1 MSLRRAAALLAVAA
15 VGCGRVAPPA
25 ADPSPGWFRDV
36 TAEVGL
42 DFTHDA
48 GPGAAYFLPEIMG
61 SGAAV
66 FDFDNDGRL
75 DVYLVSNGGPRS
87 ASKNKLFRHMPDGTF
102 RDVSAGS
109 GVDVAGYGMGAAVGD
124 IDNDGFADLLVT
136 EYGRVRLFHNNGN
149 GTFADVTAKAG
160 LGSPLWSTSAAFADF
175 DRDGWLDL
183 AVCGYVDYD
192 PSIPCPGSGGR
203 TDYCHPKGFPGSV
216 TRLYRNLGAEPARR
230 DQFRDVSV
238 PSGGGRVPGP
248 ALGLLWADF
257 DGDGWADLFVANDA
271 APNRLWINRRDG
283 TFTDEALGR
292 GVAFDLAGNPLGNMG
307 VAWGDFD
314 GDGRFDLFVTH
325 LTEETHTLWRQEPR
339 GLFRDVTGR
348 AKLAA
353 PRWRGTGFGTAML
366 DLDNDGHPD
375 LVVAN
380 GRVNR
385 HPSRAG
391 AGRFDWG
398 DYAER
403 NQLFRNN
410 GDGTF
415 ADVGPENGV
424 LCGRPG
430 VWRGLVYADFDGDG
444 GLDLLLTQVAGPA
457 KLFRNA
463 VPNRGN
469 WVGVR
474 AIDPRRN
481 RDAYGAEVR
490 LTAGGRSW
498 VRLANPGSSY
508 LCSNDPRVHFGLG
521 AATPTGLS
529 VRWPDGAVEEF
540 GPPPVG
546 QYTTVKRGSS
556 RPAKSP

>member
-1 MSLRRAAALLAVAA
+1 
-15 VGCGRVAPPA
+15 
-25 ADPSPGWFRDV
+25 
-36 TAEVGL
+36 
-42 DFTHDA
+42 
-48 GPGAAYFLPEIMG
+48 
-61 SGAAV
+61 V

-75 DVYLVSNGGPRS
+75 DVYMVSNGGPRS
-87 ASKNKLFRHMPDGTF
+87 GSKNRLFRQMPDGTF
-102 RDVSAGS
+102 KDVSAGS
-109 GVDVAGYGMGAAVGD
+109 GVDVAGFGMGAAVGD
-124 IDNDGFADLLVT
+124 FDNDGFPDLLVT
-136 EYGRVRLFHNNGN
+136 EYGRVRLFRNNGN
-149 GTFADVTAKAG
+149 GTFTDVTEKAG

-216 TRLYRNLGAEPARR
+216 TRVYRNLGADPAKRG
-230 DQFRDVSV
+230 QFQDVSV
-238 PSGGGRVPGP
+238 ASGVGRVPGP

-257 DGDGWADLFVANDA
+257 DGDGWPDLFVANDA
-271 APNRLWINRRDG
+271 APNRLWINQKNG
-283 TFTDEALGR
+283 TFVDEALKR
-292 GVAFDLAGNPLGNMG
+292 GVAFDVAGNVLGNMG
-307 VAWGDFD
+307 VAWGDYD
-314 GDGRFDLFVTH
+314 GDGLFDLFVTH
-325 LTEETHTLWRQEPR
+325 LTEEAHTLWRQDPR
-339 GLFRDVTGR
+339 GQFRDVTGR
-348 AKLAA
+348 AALAA
-353 PRWRGTGFGTAML
+353 PRWRGTGFGTAMI

-391 AGRFDWG
+391 AGRFDWP

-415 ADVGPENGV
+415 ADLGPENGV
-424 LCGRPG
+424 LCGRSG
-430 VWRGLVYADFDGDG
+430 VWRGLSYADFDSDG
-444 GLDLLLTQVAGPA
+444 GVDLLLTQVAGPA
-457 KLFRNA
+457 RLFKNV

-474 AIDPRRN
+474 AIDPALN

-498 VRLANPGSSY
+498 VRLVNPGSSY

-521 AATPTGLS
+521 SATPTGLS
-529 VRWPDGAVEEF
+529 VRWPDGTAEEF
-540 GPPPVG
+540 GPPPGG
-546 QYTTVKRGSS
+546 QYTVVKKGTG
-556 RPAKSP
+556 RPARAP